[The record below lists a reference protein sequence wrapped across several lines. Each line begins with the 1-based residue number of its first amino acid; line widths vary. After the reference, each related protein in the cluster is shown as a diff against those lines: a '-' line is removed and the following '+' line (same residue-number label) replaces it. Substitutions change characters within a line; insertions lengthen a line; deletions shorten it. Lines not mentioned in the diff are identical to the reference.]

1 MFDINENQK
10 LLFFTVFGLQVVL
23 IPWKKKHKTNYY
35 AKKISGKSRVSL
47 I

>member
-23 IPWKKKHKTNYY
+23 IPWKKKHKINCYT
-35 AKKISGKSRVSL
+35 KKINEKSKVSL
-47 I
+47 